1 MKQVEYYE
9 VAGAVVPGVVL
20 LLAADLI
27 WPGYMTRVPKLDI
40 TFGGFGLFVI
50 IAYVAG
56 QVLQTIGNLL
66 ESIWWRIMG
75 GWPSDWIRNGKSD
88 LLSKAQLAKLQDRIR
103 KDFGY
108 EDFAFAS
115 DLLATEWRPVFRQIY
130 AAVHA
135 AGRDGR
141 AYVFNGNYGMFRGV
155 VAACLIAAI
164 ASVLVRGREAW
175 PMSVAFLTVAIL
187 SVYRMHRF
195 AVHYARETLVQF
207 LSLPQPGKPEK
218 KSEE

>member
-1 MKQVEYYE
+1 MKQPEYYE
-9 VAGAVVPGVVL
+9 VAGAIVPGVVL
-20 LLAADLI
+20 LLAADLT
-27 WPGYMTRVPKLDI
+27 WPGYMSGIPKLDI
-40 TFGGFGLFVI
+40 TVGGLGLFVL

-56 QVLQTIGNLL
+56 QILQAVGNLV
-66 ESIWWRIMG
+66 ESIWWWVMG
-75 GWPSDWIRNGKSD
+75 GWPTEWVRGGKSV
-88 LLSKAQLAKLQDRIR
+88 LLSTAQLAALQDRIR

-108 EDFAFAS
+108 KDFAFSPAVI
-115 DLLATEWRPVFRQIY
+115 ATAWRPVFRQIY
-130 AAVHA
+130 AAVQA

-187 SVYRMHRF
+187 AVYRMHRF

-207 LSLPQPGKPEK
+207 LSLPQTGKPEK